1 MSEVEDDIEVIES
14 GYEFLLAYAAQ
25 GRPPQDE
32 TGPGPHPRPTL
43 EDMVKS
49 MGNLASALKDLDGDF
64 EQVIVADVKRACAV
78 VNFIL
83 SQPKI
88 GSEIIDNLNASNHL
102 RTVLTDLF
110 VYSEALKPSDL
121 SDTASTESGNG
132 SGSEKDSSDKG
143 FYPAQ

>member
-1 MSEVEDDIEVIES
+1 MSEIENDIEVVES

-32 TGPGPHPRPTL
+32 SGTGPHPRPTL

-49 MGNLASALKDLDGDF
+49 MDNLANALKDLDGDF
-64 EQVIVADVKRACAV
+64 EQIIVADMGRASAV

-110 VYSEALKPSDL
+110 VYSEALRPSSL
-121 SDTASTESGNG
+121 EDTTNAESG
-132 SGSEKDSSDKG
+132 DSSSGEKEDSNKG
-143 FYPAQ
+143 FYPAA

>member
-1 MSEVEDDIEVIES
+1 VSEIENDIEVVES

-32 TGPGPHPRPTL
+32 SGPGPHPRPTL

-49 MGNLASALKDLDGDF
+49 MDKLANALKDLDGDF
-64 EQVIVADVKRACAV
+64 EQIIVADMGRASAV

-110 VYSEALKPSDL
+110 VYSEALRPSSL
-121 SDTASTESGNG
+121 EDTTNAESGDGN
-132 SGSEKDSSDKG
+132 SGEKEDSNKG
-143 FYPAQ
+143 FYPAA